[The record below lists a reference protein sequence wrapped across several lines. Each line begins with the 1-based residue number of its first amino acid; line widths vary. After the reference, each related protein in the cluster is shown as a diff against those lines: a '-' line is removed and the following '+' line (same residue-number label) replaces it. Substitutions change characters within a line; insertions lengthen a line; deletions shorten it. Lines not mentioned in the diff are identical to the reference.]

1 MIRDFFRTADI
12 RKIIIMLSG
21 VIVCSFGLSM
31 DQTADVGISQYD
43 SLPLI
48 LHEKYDKIS
57 YFWYRVI
64 ADRWKSWNRNNCG
77 CIGVRS
83 IHSFFNHNFTG
94 KIIKK
99 ATVRYSEKKCGDE
112 KI

>member
-21 VIVCSFGLSM
+21 VIVCSFGFSM

-48 LHEKYDKIS
+48 WHEKYDEFLI
-57 YFWYRVI
+57 FGI
-64 ADRWKSWNRNNCG
+64 
-77 CIGVRS
+77 
-83 IHSFFNHNFTG
+83 
-94 KIIKK
+94 
-99 ATVRYSEKKCGDE
+99 E
-112 KI
+112 

>member
-43 SLPLI
+43 NLPLI
-48 LHEKYDKIS
+48 LHEKYDEFLI
-57 YFWYRVI
+57 FGI
-64 ADRWKSWNRNNCG
+64 
-77 CIGVRS
+77 
-83 IHSFFNHNFTG
+83 
-94 KIIKK
+94 
-99 ATVRYSEKKCGDE
+99 E
-112 KI
+112 